1 MFITLEGGEGVGK
14 STLALNLKKYFEN
27 LGKEVILTREP
38 GGTELAEQIRN
49 MILNNKMDNITEM
62 FLFSAARNDHLK
74 NVILPAL
81 NENKIVICDRFIDS
95 SKVYQGLLNKNNI
108 YDEIEKLNQLILSE
122 ELIDFT
128 FLLDMDP
135 TLAIDR
141 IKLNNRKTNRYDEI
155 DIKQHKKIRNGFLNI
170 ANNNKRIKIINA
182 NQSEKDILKDCVNYL

>member
-14 STLALNLKKYFEN
+14 STLALNLKKYFEG

-95 SKVYQGLLNKNNI
+95 SKVYQGLLNENNI

-135 TLAIDR
+135 NLAIDR

-155 DIKQHKKIRNGFLNI
+155 DIKQHKKIRNGFLSI

-182 NQSEKDILKDCVNYL
+182 NQSQKNILKDCISFL

>member
-38 GGTELAEQIRN
+38 GGTKLAEQIRN

-95 SKVYQGLLNKNNI
+95 SKVYQGLLNENNI

-155 DIKQHKKIRNGFLNI
+155 DIKQHKKIRNGFLSI

-182 NQSEKDILKDCVNYL
+182 NQSQKNILKDCISFL

>member
-1 MFITLEGGEGVGK
+1 MFITLEGGEGVAK

-38 GGTELAEQIRN
+38 GGTKLAEQIRN

-95 SKVYQGLLNKNNI
+95 SKVYQGLLNENNI

-155 DIKQHKKIRNGFLNI
+155 DIKQHKKIRNGFLSI

-182 NQSEKDILKDCVNYL
+182 NQSQKNILKDCISFL